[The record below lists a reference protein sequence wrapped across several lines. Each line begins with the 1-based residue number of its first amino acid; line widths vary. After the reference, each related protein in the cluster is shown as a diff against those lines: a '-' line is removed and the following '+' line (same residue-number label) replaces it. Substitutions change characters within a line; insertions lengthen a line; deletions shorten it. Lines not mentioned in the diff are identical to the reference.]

1 METLKLLSPLTIVEK
16 PMRAFASAG
25 PVQPDLLYMKSV
37 LVSTGKNANDDV
49 FLPLEMWKAR
59 ATPNLKPV
67 DWEHNTGFELIK
79 TPGEELKDNKKIVA
93 DNQIIGVMHNSY
105 VADKSGRV
113 ITEEL
118 ARADGFQIP
127 VEFDI
132 INEAVI
138 FKYIFPTVAAR
149 IVKEAQDN
157 KLFVSM
163 EAWFNGFDYRVGNK
177 IVARNDETV
186 FLDRFLR
193 ANGGVGI
200 YQGQEVGRV
209 LRNIVFGGVGIVA
222 RPANKDSVIQ
232 SFTNA
237 ELFENNPKLDDAIV
251 SHVIGTIGSK
261 ESQEVID
268 IMSEKTQENT
278 PAAPVDT
285 VSAGDYKE
293 LVTKLVK
300 AEAAVD
306 AKTVELASA
315 KAEVDSL
322 KATIAKMSAEVDT
335 LVSAKV
341 AAAEKAVSDMK
352 LKLDEAE
359 AKLKSIEAARVVAE
373 RTQKVRDALNL
384 SVLATDAEELKVK
397 KNAKAESLVKAG
409 QHLDDAAFA
418 AWLDEL
424 KEIVSLAAAPPWM
437 KKDEEEKEEKKEEE
451 AKAEETDPAILD
463 TVKATASIPAG
474 NENPNPINLAD
485 KFKAL
490 ASDLLTAN
498 KKTRFDYSS
507 KEEK

>member
-1 METLKLLSPLTIVEK
+1 
-16 PMRAFASAG
+16 MRAFASSG

-105 VADKSGRV
+105 VADKNGNT

-127 VEFDI
+127 AEFDI

-149 IVKEAQDN
+149 IIKEAQEG

-163 EAWFNGFDYRVGNK
+163 EAWFNGFDYRVGSK

-237 ELFENNPKLDDAIV
+237 ELMENKNLDDAIV

-268 IMSEKTQENT
+268 IMSEKAQENA
-278 PAAPVDT
+278 PAAATLVD
-285 VSAGDYKE
+285 VVHASEYKDT
-293 LVTKLVK
+293 VTKLVK
-300 AEAAVD
+300 AEAAVE
-306 AKTVELASA
+306 AKTAELASA
-315 KAEVDSL
+315 KAEIDTL
-322 KATIAKMSAEVDT
+322 KATIEKMSAEVET
-335 LVSAKV
+335 LVAGKV
-341 AAAEKAVSDMK
+341 AAAEKAVSEMK
-352 LKLDEAE
+352 LKLDAAE
-359 AKLKSIEAARVVAE
+359 AKLQAIEAAKVVAE

-384 SVLATDAEELKVK
+384 SALATDADEMKAK
-397 KNAKAESLVKAG
+397 KIAKADSLVKAG

-418 AWLDEL
+418 AWIDEL

-437 KKDEEEKEEKKEEE
+437 NKDEDKKEEKKEEEE

-490 ASDLLTAN
+490 AADLLTAN
-498 KKTRFDYSS
+498 KKTRFDYSQED
-507 KEEK
+507 K